1 MDFIIGCNYW
11 ASNSGAEM
19 WRNYD
24 LAAIK
29 KDIKG
34 LSSYGVKHIRVFP
47 NWRDFQPVMPLLAG
61 GGNLSKYALEGERE
75 STNKYYLD
83 EIMLDRFSEFLD
95 VCGQYNI
102 KVIVGLITGWM
113 SGRMFVP
120 SALYGKNVIT
130 DDEAQFFEQ
139 LFIKGFVSR
148 FKDREE
154 IYAWDL
160 GNECNCMG
168 SVKNRIEAANWTQM
182 ISNAIRAED
191 PSRMIVSGMYGM
203 SLQGSRY
210 GWTLEDQAMFTDM
223 LTTHPYPFCG
233 EYTRIDEIASL
244 RTSLYPVAHTKY
256 YSEIGKKP
264 CMAEEIGTFSPI
276 ICSDEKAADFLRI
289 NLLSLWANGAC
300 GLMWWCANDQDRLT
314 TFPYSIEMLERELGM
329 FTSDGKAKPILYEM
343 KRFSEF
349 LDSLS
354 FELPPARV
362 DAVCLLSRDQ
372 GQWGIAYMTY
382 ILAKKSGFNIRFG
395 YADEEIPDAKLYLLP
410 SVDGINVLNRE
421 RYNELLEKVSCG
433 ADLYISLDCAYMSGF
448 EKLTGLKPIDSYEHR
463 EEGTVVFDGNKIAF
477 SRVRN
482 LIAEPAGASVL
493 AKDNKGY
500 PAITVNNYG
509 KGRVFYVNFPVE
521 ANLLNKHDAF
531 SLGYE
536 CIYKKLFGEYAQDYP
551 VKSNNEKV
559 LLTYHE
565 EENGGYAVILNYSDE
580 CLSSFVKLAEGYLVE
595 EVIYGEFEKLNAWSG
610 CVIKV
615 KKIS

>member
-1 MDFIIGCNYW
+1 
-11 ASNSGAEM
+11 
-19 WRNYD
+19 
-24 LAAIK
+24 
-29 KDIKG
+29 
-34 LSSYGVKHIRVFP
+34 
-47 NWRDFQPVMPLLAG
+47 
-61 GGNLSKYALEGERE
+61 
-75 STNKYYLD
+75 
-83 EIMLDRFSEFLD
+83 
-95 VCGQYNI
+95 
-102 KVIVGLITGWM
+102 
-113 SGRMFVP
+113 MFVP
-120 SALYGKNVIT
+120 PAMYGKNVIT
-130 DDEAQFFEQ
+130 DTEAQFFEQ

-148 FKDREE
+148 FKNRKE

-160 GNECNCMG
+160 GNECNCMAP
-168 SVKNRIEAANWTQM
+168 VKNRFEAANWTQ
-182 ISNAIRAED
+182 IIANAIRAED
-191 PSRMIVSGMYGM
+191 PSRMIVSGMHGM
-203 SLQGSRY
+203 EFDTSWTIKDQG
-210 GWTLEDQAMFTDM
+210 EFTDM

-233 EYTRIDEIASL
+233 KFTRIDEIMSI
-244 RTSLYPVAHTKY
+244 RTALYPVAQTKL
-256 YSEIGKKP
+256 YSEISKKP

-276 ICSDEKAADFLRI
+276 MCSDERAAEFLRI

-329 FTSDGKAKPILYEM
+329 FTSDDKAKPVLDEM
-343 KRFSEF
+343 KHFSEF

-372 GQWGIAYMTY
+372 EQWGIAYMTY
-382 ILAKKSGFNIRFG
+382 ILAKMSGLNIKFS
-395 YADEEIPDAKLYLLP
+395 YVDEEIPDAKLYLLP
-410 SVDGINVLNRE
+410 SVNGINILGRE

-433 ADLYISLDCAYMSGF
+433 ADLYMSIDCAYLSGF
-448 EKLTGLKPIDSYEHR
+448 EKMTGLKPVDSYEHA
-463 EEGTVVFDGNKIAF
+463 EEGFIELDGKRIDF

-482 LIAEPAGASVL
+482 LIAEPTGAGVL

-509 KGRVFYVNFPVE
+509 KGRVLYVNFPVE

-531 SLGYE
+531 SLGFE
-536 CIYKKLFGEYAQDYP
+536 CIYKKLFGEYAKDYP

-580 CLSSFVKLAEGYLVE
+580 CLSSFVTLNEGYSVE
-595 EVIYGEFEKLNAWSG
+595 DVIYGEFEKLDAWSG

-615 KKIS
+615 KLI